1 MHIISKSVLTQFWEK
16 HPQSKT
22 SLIVWHKVVTSAHWK
37 NFSDL
42 RCTYAS
48 ADQVKNFTV
57 FNIGGNKYR
66 LIAFID
72 YEKQKVF
79 IRHILLHKDYDKN
92 KWKEDPWFQ
101 R

>member
-1 MHIISKSVLTQFWEK
+1 MHIISKFALTQFWEK
-16 HPQSKT
+16 HPNSKK
-22 SLIVWHKVVTSAHWK
+22 SLVLWHKVVASAQWK

-42 RCTYAS
+42 RRTYAT

-79 IRHILLHKDYDKN
+79 IRHILLHKDYDNN

-101 R
+101 Q